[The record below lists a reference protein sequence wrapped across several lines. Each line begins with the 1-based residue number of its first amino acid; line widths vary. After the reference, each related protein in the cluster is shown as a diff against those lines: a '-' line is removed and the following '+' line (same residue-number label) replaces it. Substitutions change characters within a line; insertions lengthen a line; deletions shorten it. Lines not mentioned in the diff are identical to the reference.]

1 MPKHIFEHP
10 KHKGLMVEQLHYGG
24 QDIRYRVVRSTCG
37 KPYIRNKVMTAETF
51 FERYGSTLGA
61 VFLPQHIAETM

>member
-10 KHKGLMVEQLHYGG
+10 KHKGLFVEQLHYGG
-24 QDIRYRVVRSTCG
+24 QDIRYKLVGSR
-37 KPYIRNKVMTAETF
+37 KIMTAETF
-51 FERYGSTLGA
+51 FKKYGSTLGA